1 MQKITPFLWF
11 DSQAEEAANFYVSIF
26 LEAGFADSKIGDIA
40 RYPEGSPGPA
50 GKVMTVQ
57 FRLNGQEFVG
67 LNGGPV
73 YTFTPAISFHVNCQ
87 SQAEVDE
94 LWSKLSA
101 GGKEVQCGWL
111 QDKFGI
117 SWQIIP
123 VQLHQMLK
131 DKDPAKSQRVMQ
143 AMLKMVKIDV
153 VDLQHA
159 YDGK

>member
-11 DSQAEEAANFYVSIF
+11 DSQAEEAANFYVAIF
-26 LEAGFADSKIGDIA
+26 QNAGFNDSKVGNIA

-50 GKVMTVQ
+50 GKVMTVE
-57 FRLNGQEFVG
+57 FRLAGQDFVG
-67 LNGGPV
+67 LNGGPF
-73 YTFTPAISFHVNCQ
+73 YTFTPAISFHVNCE

-94 LWSKLSA
+94 LWSNLST

-123 VQLHQMLK
+123 VQLGQML
-131 DKDPAKSQRVMQ
+131 KDPAKSQRVMQ
-143 AMLKMVKIDV
+143 AMLKMSKIDIAG
-153 VDLQHA
+153 LRRAHEQ
-159 YDGK
+159 